1 MSQFNEPFASGACA
15 YAVAPSDNNWI
26 TTSKPK
32 RMSRPTD
39 ADMPKKNPIVSVF
52 ARVAR
57 QSNPSSVDDKSSNL
71 VLSNSNEKQ
80 ASLEKASEQ
89 SVLEKHDSKSAL
101 PGLAGQRSYVPAGI
115 VAILDAE
122 TKQIIREVLPNSG
135 KNVADTKIMSMI
147 ATMKT
152 NGMKLIDFKKR
163 VVMIFHQAIKKDR
176 GPLVNKII
184 EMWNRSKFP
193 LIELLDSTYDSCK
206 PITQAAWCGSIDCF
220 RVIVANDTTNTV
232 LQTINSKGE
241 TLDRTLL
248 LGKSYA
254 LSKDPSNAVFIE
266 DRFNECNRYLAS
278 SLETQKRHAA
288 DNKSG
293 QESKPLSPEQIEIQA
308 FLSELNVASAEMDIM
323 LKIISIYGDNAEL
336 AKNYYLQAKE
346 YLVAKMATSANDI
359 IKSID
364 ENLSDNGITFV

>member
-1 MSQFNEPFASGACA
+1 MSQINEPFAFGTCAA
-15 YAVAPSDNNWI
+15 YAIAPAPDNWVSV
-26 TTSKPK
+26 SKPVK
-32 RMSRPTD
+32 RSD
-39 ADMPKKNPIVSVF
+39 IPKKNPIVSVF
-52 ARVAR
+52 ARVSR
-57 QSNPSSVDDKSSNL
+57 QSNPSSIDDKSSNL
-71 VLSNSNEKQ
+71 VQTNSNEKQ
-80 ASLEKASEQ
+80 ASLAKASEQ
-89 SVLEKHDSKSAL
+89 SVTEKQDSKSAL
-101 PGLAGQRSYVPAGI
+101 PNASSQRSYVAAGI

-135 KNVADTKIMSMI
+135 KNVADTKIMSMMT
-147 ATMKT
+147 TMKT
-152 NGMKLIDFKKR
+152 NGMKLIDYKKR